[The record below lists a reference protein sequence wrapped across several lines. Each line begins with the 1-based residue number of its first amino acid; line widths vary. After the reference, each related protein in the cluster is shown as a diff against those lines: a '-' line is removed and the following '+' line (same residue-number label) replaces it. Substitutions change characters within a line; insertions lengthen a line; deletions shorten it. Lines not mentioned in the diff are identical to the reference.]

1 MARPRVLLTG
11 FGPFPGIAENPSAWL
26 AETLAEQRPSPDFD
40 GELHATILPTEWEE
54 IAALVP
60 RLYESVQ
67 PHVMIHFGLSERAK
81 AFRIERSAHN
91 RAARRADAR
100 GAMPSGP
107 VILPEGPDRFDTALP
122 ASALA
127 AHLKACG
134 LAAVTSRS
142 AGRYLCNFLYYHSL
156 DWARRRENA
165 CLVLFVHIPPASGR
179 SSSFSEEALLHG
191 AREIQRYV
199 LTFASAHKHL
209 KTTIGPAFARSGAIL
224 SAKEA

>member
-11 FGPFPGIAENPSAWL
+11 FGPFPGVAENPSAWL
-26 AETLAEQRPSPDFD
+26 AETLAEQRPSPEFD
-40 GELHATILPTEWEE
+40 SELHARILPTEWE
-54 IAALVP
+54 ATALMP
-60 RLYESVQ
+60 RLYEALQ

-91 RAARRADAR
+91 RTALRADAR

-107 VILPEGPDRFDTALP
+107 VIFPDGPDRFDTSLP
-122 ASALA
+122 AGALA
-127 AHLKACG
+127 AHLKTCG

-156 DWARRRENA
+156 DWARRRESA

-179 SSSFSEEALLHG
+179 SGSFSEEALLHG
-191 AREIQRYV
+191 AREILRYV
-199 LTFASAHKHL
+199 LTFASAHTHL